1 MSSDAVFRKFDDTDP
16 DLDYT
21 GQWTHNTGVSGV
33 FNNTL
38 TSTLHPKDTVHIE
51 FTASQIV
58 IIGATIAP
66 TGASSDSGPVSAYTL
81 DGARNSLF
89 LYQADVANE
98 DGVVFYNS
106 GPLSFGSHTLDITVV
121 TITDNVPYLL
131 DAVFLAEPQQ
141 TATSTAVWVS
151 TVFVTPSA
159 APSSLADTSNVS
171 NNSTST
177 TASSS
182 SSVPVG
188 AIVGGAVGGA
198 ALLVAAILAF
208 YFLFFR
214 RRRHGVYAYH
224 SFGDAPI
231 FDSEKDHPADK
242 GLAPQASQIEPFLAP
257 TAATAYS
264 DTPAYTPHA
273 SSGVPSTPGTPHVYP
288 PAPSSASGS
297 GAGSSSGRQLSVV
310 NDTEGVYL
318 TPAQRKAAEAKKEQ
332 ADAEAVQYHA
342 DSGVRFDS
350 EGRPVKASSSAP
362 EVLPLAD
369 VPPEY
374 TPS

>member
-16 DLDYT
+16 GLDYV
-21 GQWTHNTGVSGV
+21 GNWAHNTGVSGV

-38 TSTLHPKDTVHIE
+38 TSTLHQKDTVHIE

-58 IIGATIAP
+58 IIGATRAP
-66 TGASSDSGPVSAYTL
+66 TGASSDSGPISAYTL
-81 DGARNSLF
+81 DGAKNSLF
-89 LYQADVANE
+89 LYQADVADEN
-98 DGVVFYNS
+98 GVVFYNS
-106 GPLSFGSHTLDITVV
+106 GPLPFDSHTLDIAVV

-141 TATSTAVWVS
+141 TSTSTAVWVS

-159 APSSLADTSNVS
+159 APSSLADTSHVGG
-171 NNSTST
+171 NSTST
-177 TASSS
+177 SSS

-198 ALLVAAILAF
+198 ALLVAAVLAF
-208 YFLFFR
+208 YFLFVR

-224 SFGDAPI
+224 SFGDAPL
-231 FDSEKDHPADK
+231 FDSEKDNSGDK
-242 GLAPQASQIEPFLAP
+242 PLAAEASQIQPFLAP
-257 TAATAYS
+257 ASASAYS
-264 DTPAYTPHA
+264 DSPHA
-273 SSGVPSTPGTPHVYP
+273 SSGIAPTPGTPHSYP
-288 PAPSSASGS
+288 PAPSTMSGS

-318 TPAQRKAAEAKKEQ
+318 TPAQRKAAEARKEQ
-332 ADAEAVQYHA
+332 TDAEAVQFHA

-350 EGRPVKASSSAP
+350 EGRPVKASTSAV